1 MKGHA
6 STWIEG
12 DGTVRTVFRTMALY
26 AYSSEEKA
34 KRQLM
39 KVMVPKNNQ
48 SGPYTLQF
56 AIDRRKKEIQW
67 ISLYLPLL
75 VLVIVGVLLVAAGLF
90 SRNPR
95 NLYLSLGTVI
105 FLGFFFRVT
114 WFTLYLDACRFLFK
128 AGDALW
134 KEGLGKGSP
143 DTSKFSECPGI
154 DAVEVCEAMDRL
166 TADTPELPQRVQQ
179 LPIQGIH
186 CQAEKSENHQG
197 DDPDPEELSSIN
209 HSPVKGAIS
218 IYLLDELIKREC
230 GRPNIHGGDIHKST
244 KYYSYISGCRPK
256 NIINKARCYLN
267 RQSMNL
273 STPNARTTHRK
284 YTEILLEYYDAI
296 EDDRLYKQAED
307 LQAFIEKSAEGKK
320 K

>member
-1 MKGHA
+1 VKRHA

-12 DGTVRTVFRTMALY
+12 NGTVRTVFRTMALY
-26 AYSSEEKA
+26 AYSTEEKA

-39 KVMVPKNNQ
+39 KVMVPKNDQ

-56 AIDRRKKEIQW
+56 AIDRRKREIQW

-128 AGDALW
+128 AGDALL
-134 KEGLGKGSP
+134 KEGLGEGSP
-143 DTSKFSECPGI
+143 DTSRFNESSGI
-154 DAVEVCEAMDRL
+154 NAAAVPESMGRLSADRPEV
-166 TADTPELPQRVQQ
+166 PHRVQQ
-179 LPIQGIH
+179 PAIQEIH
-186 CQAEKSENHQG
+186 RQAEKFESPKG
-197 DDPDPEELSSIN
+197 GDPDPGEPWGPN
-209 HSPVKGAIS
+209 NSPVKGAIS

-230 GRPNIHGGDIHKST
+230 GRPNIHSGEIHKST
-244 KYYSYISGCRPK
+244 KYFSFISGCRTK
-256 NIINKARCYLN
+256 NILDKTKYYFN
-267 RQSMNL
+267 RESINL
-273 STPNARTTHRK
+273 STPNARSTHRK
-284 YTEILLEYYDAI
+284 YLEMLLEYYDEI
-296 EDDRLYKQAED
+296 GDNTLYKRAETYN
-307 LQAFIEKSAEGKK
+307 LS
-320 K
+320 